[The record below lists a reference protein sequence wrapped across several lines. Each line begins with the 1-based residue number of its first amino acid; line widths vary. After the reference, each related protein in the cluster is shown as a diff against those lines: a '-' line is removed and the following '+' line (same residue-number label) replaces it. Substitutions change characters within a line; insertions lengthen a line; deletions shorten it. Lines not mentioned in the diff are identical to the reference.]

1 MTPVLF
7 HFVTPKGEP
16 LANALVEVQLSK
28 TAFDTVVSGVVMPRL
43 VEGTTDADG
52 RLTLSLW
59 ANDAP
64 YIVSVQDPQSEA
76 GLSYKFYVPVQ
87 ATPVRLQDIVVVGVM
102 STATY
107 DEAALL
113 VIQSAKA
120 SALTSQIAAA
130 ASAASAAANA
140 LGVTAGV
147 AASAASV
154 TAAAISAAS
163 ATTAASTA
171 NTGATAAAAS
181 AEAARLS
188 KVAAATSEAVAA
200 SANTA
205 ATVAQNSA
213 ATAAGSAATA
223 TTQAGAATTGATNAA
238 ASAVDAANNAATSTS
253 QAGIATTKAGEAS
266 TSAATATTQAGTATT
281 QAGVSTTQ
289 AATATTRAGEAA
301 ASATTASAAATA
313 SSSSQSAAA
322 GSATAAAGSATTAT
336 TQAGIATTK
345 AAEGVVSAASAAGS
359 ASTAVTNA
367 GTATTKAGEAVTSAS
382 NAAASAASAASSA
395 GAATSGGIRYD
406 VAQTL
411 TAPEQLQA
419 RNNISFVASVRATVL
434 TGLSLVSAT
443 TVAATHT
450 VLEALGFLQKQVT
463 DDVAAL
469 AAHAVNATNPHA
481 VTKVQVGLGNAD
493 NTADSAKP
501 VSTAQAA
508 ANTAVQTAAATDAT
522 NKANA
527 RQAALVSGTN
537 IKTLS
542 GQSILGSG
550 DLVLGGN
557 ASISVGVPAIY
568 VNQVIAYTIT
578 GFDSF
583 STYAVAVSA
592 GSVTRTDAAISFTT
606 PAVAGNVNLTVT
618 ANGVARVIVLT
629 VLAASVAAPSITSP
643 ANAATGVLGPAIT
656 LTSSAF
662 AWLGLADTHLNSDW
676 QLATDAG
683 FTTIVQSTTADATN
697 KTSWSTTLAVST
709 TYYARVRHRGGA
721 NGVSAYSATVTFSTA
736 AAFNSYI
743 AVPTATPAA
752 FGDAL
757 EGGFYTGKIWNELVQ
772 SATSTAIGT
781 GSKTFTVADMT
792 ATPLVYAGQTLEV
805 RSRSN
810 PTNKMVGIVTGAVN
824 TSLTVNVTSVGGTG
838 TFTDWSVMAQYRVI
852 VSPKASGE
860 ISALLYK
867 NTDDASPTACGTLS
881 EGRKAT
887 LAMVAAGS
895 SAVYPAA
902 HWCNNLSIA
911 GKTDWYLPS
920 RDELEL
926 CSRNL
931 KTGPES
937 NYAVANRPTGATPNY
952 MNLGSY
958 GDTDPNHGVN
968 NNSSPAGLAYTAGV
982 PAQVAAGKNF
992 RTGEAEAF
1000 NYNAYFM
1007 SASEYNAAN
1016 YWLENWL
1023 PGSTGYQGGSTK
1035 TYATAYLRAVR
1046 RSII

>member
-147 AASAASV
+147 AASAASA

-205 ATVAQNSA
+205 ATAAATVAQNSA

-238 ASAVDAANNAATSTS
+238 ASAVAAANNAATSTS

-419 RNNISFVASVRATVL
+419 RNNISFVASVSATVL

-481 VTKVQVGLGNAD
+481 VTKVQVGLGSVDNTSDVNKPVSTANQTALNLKATSASLSAHTADGANPHVVTKAQVGLGNAD

-501 VSTAQAA
+501 VSTYQAA

-537 IKTLS
+537 IRT
-542 GQSILGSG
+542 
-550 DLVLGGN
+550 
-557 ASISVGVPAIY
+557 
-568 VNQVIAYTIT
+568 VN
-578 GFDSF
+578 
-583 STYAVAVSA
+583 
-592 GSVTRTDAAISFTT
+592 
-606 PAVAGNVNLTVT
+606 
-618 ANGVARVIVLT
+618 
-629 VLAASVAAPSITSP
+629 
-643 ANAATGVLGPAIT
+643 
-656 LTSSAF
+656 
-662 AWLGLADTHLNSDW
+662 
-676 QLATDAG
+676 
-683 FTTIVQSTTADATN
+683 
-697 KTSWSTTLAVST
+697 
-709 TYYARVRHRGGA
+709 
-721 NGVSAYSATVTFSTA
+721 
-736 AAFNSYI
+736 
-743 AVPTATPAA
+743 
-752 FGDAL
+752 
-757 EGGFYTGKIWNELVQ
+757 
-772 SATSTAIGT
+772 
-781 GSKTFTVADMT
+781 
-792 ATPLVYAGQTLEV
+792 GQTLLGANDLLLA
-805 RSRSN
+805 SN
-810 PTNKMVGIVTGAVN
+810 PIWVIKTAGYTAANADSLMVN
-824 TSLTVNVTSVGGTG
+824 TSGGAITVLLPAAPVANDIVRFADYLRTFSINSLTVNGN
-838 TFTDWSVMAQYRVI
+838 TFNI
-852 VSPKASGE
+852 E
-860 ISALLYK
+860 
-867 NTDDASPTACGTLS
+867 
-881 EGRKAT
+881 
-887 LAMVAAGS
+887 
-895 SAVYPAA
+895 
-902 HWCNNLSIA
+902 
-911 GKTDWYLPS
+911 
-920 RDELEL
+920 
-926 CSRNL
+926 
-931 KTGPES
+931 
-937 NYAVANRPTGATPNY
+937 
-952 MNLGSY
+952 
-958 GDTDPNHGVN
+958 
-968 NNSSPAGLAYTAGV
+968 GLA
-982 PAQVAAGKNF
+982 
-992 RTGEAEAF
+992 EAMTVNE
-1000 NYNAYFM
+1000 
-1007 SASEYNAAN
+1007 S
-1016 YWLENWL
+1016 
-1023 PGSTGYQGGSTK
+1023 GSRFDLTFINTTVGWKLT
-1035 TYATAYLRAVR
+1035 
-1046 RSII
+1046 